1 MTLEEK
7 GVALSDWF
15 DANMRDLPWRHT
27 RDPYCIWVSE
37 IMLQQTR
44 VETVLDYYD
53 RFLAR
58 FPTAEALAAADWDAV
73 AKAWEGLGYY
83 RRAKYLLL
91 GAQSLMKDHGGVF
104 PRTAE
109 ELKKIPGI
117 GEYTAGA
124 IAAQAFGER
133 AAAVDGNVLRV
144 MTRLENLEDSI
155 DLPATRQ
162 KVGALSVRMMPQGRA
177 WSHTQA
183 LMELGAT
190 VCTPTGP
197 RCEACPLREACE
209 AKRLGKTELLPR
221 KNPKNKPVPV
231 ERTVILLVEGGKV
244 WLRRR
249 PEDGLLAGMW
259 EFPARE
265 DGLAGTWEVLAE
277 GPGHRHVFTHR
288 VWQMRS
294 VFARPVIG
302 PEGGLWADEAELTAL
317 PLPSAMEPFRQAIL
331 EKWRQV

>member
-7 GVALSDWF
+7 GVILSDWF
-15 DANMRDLPWRHT
+15 DAHMRDLPWRHT

-58 FPTAEALAAADWDAV
+58 FPTVEALAAADWDEV
-73 AKAWEGLGYY
+73 AKGWEGLGYY
-83 RRAKYLLL
+83 RRAKYLLQ
-91 GAQSLMKDHGGVF
+91 GAKSLMKEHGGVF

-109 ELKKIPGI
+109 TLRKIPGI

-144 MTRLENLEDSI
+144 MTRLENIEDSA
-155 DLPATRQ
+155 DLPTTRQ
-162 KVGALSVRMMPQGRA
+162 RIGALSVSMMPEGRA

-190 VCTPTGP
+190 VCTPAGP
-197 RCEACPLREACE
+197 QCGLCPLRDGCE
-209 AKRLGKTELLPR
+209 AKRLGRVELLPN
-221 KNPKNKPVPV
+221 KTPKTKPVPV
-231 ERTVILLVEGGKV
+231 ERTVLLLVKNGKV

-259 EFPARE
+259 EFPAAE
-265 DGLAGTWEVLAE
+265 DGVDCDWKKLSD

-288 VWQMRS
+288 IWQMKS
-294 VFARPVIG
+294 IFAEPAEL
-302 PEGGLWADEAELTAL
+302 PSGGLWADAAELSAL
-317 PLPSAMEPFRQAIL
+317 PLPSAMEPFRRAIL
-331 EKWRQV
+331 EKRRQA

>member
-53 RFLAR
+53 RFLAC

-91 GAQSLMKDHGGVF
+91 GAQRLVKDYGGVF
-104 PRTAE
+104 PQTAE
-109 ELKKIPGI
+109 EMRKIPGI

-133 AAAVDGNVLRV
+133 VAAVDGNVLRV

-162 KVGALSVRMMPQGRA
+162 KVGTLSVRMMPQGRA

-197 RCEACPLREACE
+197 RCGVCPLREACE
-209 AKRLGKTELLPR
+209 AQRLGRAEVLPN
-221 KNPKNKPVPV
+221 KSPKAKPVPT
-231 ERTVILLVEGGKV
+231 ERTIILLMEGGRV

-249 PEDGLLAGMW
+249 PEDGLLAGLW

-265 DGLAGTWEVLAE
+265 DGLDGLWEELGAG
-277 GPGHRHVFTHR
+277 PSHRHVFTHR
-288 VWQMRS
+288 VWQMQS
-294 VFARPVIG
+294 LFARPLVR
-302 PEGGLWADEAELTAL
+302 PAGGLWADETELTAL